1 MKKVALLL
9 VALATSLATSGCSKE
24 ENCTQK
30 VYKKTYK
37 DGGVEWVLINSG
49 SWNGPDQYKNYTRTI
64 RNQDGSFDVIR
75 TIVTCD

>member
-9 VALATSLATSGCSKE
+9 VALATFGCGKE
-24 ENCTQK
+24 ENNCTQK
-30 VYKKTYK
+30 VYKKVYK

-49 SWNGPDQYKNYTRTI
+49 SWNGPEQYKNYIRTI

>member
-9 VALATSLATSGCSKE
+9 VALATFGCAKEE
-24 ENCTQK
+24 ENCTLK
-30 VYKKTYK
+30 VYKKVYK

>member
-9 VALATSLATSGCSKE
+9 SATILTFGCAKEE

-37 DGGVEWVLINSG
+37 DGGVEWVLINQG
-49 SWNGPDQYKNYTRTI
+49 SWNGTFQYKNYTRTI
-64 RNQDGSFDVIR
+64 RNTDGSFDVIR